1 MPRMLNHLKTLLAHS
16 VSPQV
21 SGSQVRPDA
30 QQLLQECVAL
40 AASDAGFAKSLLEAL
55 IGSWSVEHFSETEL
69 LANLLGDE
77 LLVKA
82 VRARSSVNDS
92 LIYAHHVF
100 AEIDFL
106 ARKHLVQRP
115 RSVLEIGPGV
125 NLGVLFC
132 FVASGVE
139 RAVGVDIEKM
149 TDPKPS
155 FYKTLKDYLGCV
167 EGFAWW
173 RYFATK
179 THPHASFPHCAET
192 LNAEEVLQRI
202 DYRSPVSSAELPF
215 EDDSFDLIY
224 SVATLEH
231 VPDPEQT
238 VRETKRVLRSGGI
251 SVHEIDL
258 KEHGT
263 CDPLR
268 FLEWSD
274 DEYAAKAQPYGEG
287 ASLRG
292 ILDGTWQGEV
302 FCNRFRM
309 SDWLDLFRRYGFEI
323 LELEPLIVLDPSC
336 VLRERFAEPFQ
347 SKLVEDLAV
356 LAFRTVVQCRK

>member
-1 MPRMLNHLKTLLAHS
+1 MLDRLKTLLTHT
-16 VSPQV
+16 VSAQAPD
-21 SGSQVRPDA
+21 SQARPDA
-30 QQLLQECVAL
+30 QQLLQECIAL
-40 AASDAGFAKSLLEAL
+40 AASDAVFAKNLLEAL
-55 IGSWSVEHFSETEL
+55 IGSLSFENSSETEL
-69 LANLLGDE
+69 LANVLGDE

-106 ARKHLVQRP
+106 ARKYLAQRP

-139 RAVGVDIEKM
+139 RAVGVDIERM
-149 TDPKPS
+149 TDPKPL
-155 FYKTLKDYLGCV
+155 FYRTLKDYLGCV

-179 THPHASFPHCAET
+179 IHPHALFPHCAEM
-192 LNAEEVLQRI
+192 LNGDEVLQRI
-202 DYRSPVSSAELPF
+202 DYQSPVSSAQLPF

-231 VPDPEQT
+231 VPGPERT
-238 VRETKRVLRSGGI
+238 VSEMKRALRPGGI
-251 SVHEIDL
+251 GVHEIDL
-258 KEHGT
+258 KDHGKS
-263 CDPLR
+263 DPLK

-274 DEYAAKAQPYGEG
+274 DEYTAKAQLYGEG
-287 ASLRG
+287 TSLKG
-292 ILDGTWQGEV
+292 ILDGTCQGEV

-309 SDWLDLFRRYGFEI
+309 SDWLDLFHRYGFEI
-323 LELEPLIVLDPSC
+323 LELEPLIVLDPSS

-347 SKLVEDLAV
+347 SKSVKDLAV
-356 LAFRTVVQCRK
+356 LAFRIVAQCRK

>member
-1 MPRMLNHLKTLLAHS
+1 MLNRLKTLLAHT
-16 VSPQV
+16 VSPRV
-21 SGSQVRPDA
+21 SDPQTRPDA

-40 AASDAGFAKSLLEAL
+40 AASDAVFAKNLLETL
-55 IGSWSVEHFSETEL
+55 IGSLSFENFSETEL
-69 LANLLGDE
+69 LANVLGDE

-106 ARKHLVQRP
+106 ARKHLAQRP

-139 RAVGVDIEKM
+139 RAVGVDIERI
-149 TDPKPS
+149 TDPTPP

-179 THPHASFPHCAET
+179 TYSHASFPHCADT
-192 LNAEEVLQRI
+192 LSVDEVLQRI
-202 DYRSPVSSAELPF
+202 DYRSPISSAQLPF
-215 EDDSFDLIY
+215 EADSFDLIY

-231 VPDPEQT
+231 VPDPERT
-238 VRETKRVLRSGGI
+238 VGETKRALRPGGI

-258 KEHGT
+258 KHHGDS
-263 CDPLR
+263 DPLR
-268 FLEWSD
+268 FLEWCH

-287 ASLRG
+287 MSLRG
-292 ILDGTWQGEV
+292 ILDGTCQGEI
-302 FCNRFRM
+302 FCNRLRM
-309 SDWLDLFRRYGFEI
+309 SDWLDLFHRHGFEI
-323 LELEPLIVLDPSC
+323 LELEPLITRDPSC
-336 VLRERFAEPFQ
+336 VLRERFAEPFR
-347 SKLVEDLAV
+347 SKSVEDLAV
-356 LAFRTVVQCRK
+356 LAFRIVAQCRK

>member
-1 MPRMLNHLKTLLAHS
+1 M
-16 VSPQV
+16 
-21 SGSQVRPDA
+21 
-30 QQLLQECVAL
+30 
-40 AASDAGFAKSLLEAL
+40 AASDATFAKNLLETL
-55 IGSWSVEHFSETEL
+55 IGSLSFKSSSEIEL
-69 LANLLGDE
+69 LANVLGDE

-106 ARKHLVQRP
+106 ARKHLAQP
-115 RSVLEIGPGV
+115 LRSVLEIGPGI
-125 NLGVLFC
+125 NLGALFC

-139 RAVGVDIEKM
+139 RAVGVDVVEI
-149 TDPKPS
+149 TDLSPH
-155 FYKTLKDYLGCV
+155 FYKSLKDYLGCV

-179 THPHASFPHCAET
+179 TYPHASFPHCAET
-192 LNAEEVLQRI
+192 LNADEVLRRI
-202 DYRSPVSSAELPF
+202 DYRSPVSSGQLPF

-231 VPDPEQT
+231 VPEPERT
-238 VRETKRVLRSGGI
+238 VGETKRVLRPGGI

-258 KEHGT
+258 QDHGT
-263 CDPLR
+263 YGTCGPLR

-274 DEYAAKAQPYGEG
+274 DEYSTRAQPYGEG

-292 ILDGTWQGEV
+292 FLDGTWQGEV

-309 SDWLDLFRRYGFEI
+309 SNWLDLFRRYGFEVV
-323 LELEPLIVLDPSC
+323 ELEPLIVLDPSG
-336 VLRERFAEPFQ
+336 VSRERFAEPFRFK
-347 SKLVEDLAV
+347 SVEDLAV
-356 LAFRTVVQCRK
+356 LAFHIVVRCRK

>member
-1 MPRMLNHLKTLLAHS
+1 M
-16 VSPQV
+16 
-21 SGSQVRPDA
+21 
-30 QQLLQECVAL
+30 
-40 AASDAGFAKSLLEAL
+40 FAKNLLETL
-55 IGSWSVEHFSETEL
+55 IGSLSFENFSKTEL
-69 LANLLGDE
+69 LANVLGDE

-82 VRARSSVNDS
+82 IRARSSINDS

-106 ARKHLVQRP
+106 ARKHLAQRP
-115 RSVLEIGPGV
+115 SSVLEIGPGV

-139 RAVGVDIEKM
+139 RAVGVDIERM
-149 TDPKPS
+149 TDLTPS

-179 THPHASFPHCAET
+179 THPHASFPHCAEM
-192 LNAEEVLQRI
+192 LNADEVLQRI
-202 DYRSPVSSAELPF
+202 DYRSPVSAGQLPF
-215 EDDSFDLIY
+215 DDDSFDLIY

-231 VPDPEQT
+231 VSDPERT
-238 VRETKRVLRSGGI
+238 VSETKKALRPGGI

-258 KEHGT
+258 QDHGT
-263 CDPLR
+263 CGPLR

-287 ASLRG
+287 ASLKG
-292 ILDGTWQGEV
+292 FLDGTWQGEV

-309 SDWLDLFRRYGFEI
+309 SDWFDLFRRYGFEI

-336 VLRERFAEPFQ
+336 VLRERFSEPFQ
-347 SKLVEDLAV
+347 SKSVKDLAV
-356 LAFRTVVQCRK
+356 LTFRIVVRCRK